1 MTTLETPPSAAP
13 GEVVGRAVV
22 AAAVEARGVVR
33 RYRGGRGVGPV
44 DLRAGAGEVLVLMG
58 PNGAGKTTLLRLLAT
73 VDRPQAGAVLWHGA
87 ADVAAA
93 RRSLGLSL
101 DSTVEE
107 PTLSGLQSAHFWCRQ
122 WIADS
127 GVALQLC
134 KEALRRF
141 GLWEVRDEP
150 VGVYSFGMRRRLA
163 LVEALAHQPRL
174 ALLDEPT
181 AGLDPAGVQ
190 ALIGEL
196 RARALAGC
204 ATVVAS
210 NDPNFSAAVADRVAF
225 LVRGELVRGGAP
237 AELLAAVG
245 AARVAELRFADDAAP
260 AGGWRD
266 APADLDPGGGLA
278 VSLRA
283 LWQVPGVE
291 RVDAHPGGA
300 VVRYRD
306 PAALPRIVAAADR
319 PAGRLRDLHVHE
331 PDLGDAFRELTG
343 ERLADE
349 GTS

>member
-1 MTTLETPPSAAP
+1 MTTLETPPSVAA
-13 GEVVGRAVV
+13 GEVAGRAV
-22 AAAVEARGVVR
+22 ACAVEARGVLR
-33 RYRGGRGVGPV
+33 RHRGGRGVGPV
-44 DLRAGAGEVLVLMG
+44 DLRVGAGEVLVLMG
-58 PNGAGKTTLLRLLAT
+58 PNGAGKTTLLCVLAT

-87 ADVAAA
+87 ADVGAA

-127 GVALQLC
+127 GVALRLC
-134 KEALRRF
+134 SDALRRF
-141 GLWEVRDEP
+141 GLWEMRDEP
-150 VGVYSFGMRRRLA
+150 VGAYSFGMRRRLA
-163 LVEALAHQPRL
+163 LVEALAHHPRL

-181 AGLDPAGVQ
+181 AGLDPTGVR
-190 ALIGEL
+190 ALLGEL
-196 RARALAGC
+196 RARALAGR

-210 NDPNFSAAVADRVAF
+210 NDSNFGAAVADRVAF
-225 LVRGELVRGGAP
+225 LVRGELVRCAAP
-237 AELLAAVG
+237 PELLAAVG
-245 AARVAELRFADDAAP
+245 AARVAELRLAGDA
-260 AGGWRD
+260 
-266 APADLDPGGGLA
+266 LA
-278 VSLRA
+278 VPLRA

-291 RVDAHPGGA
+291 RVDAQPGGA

-343 ERLADE
+343 ERLAGE